1 MAATVI
7 DSAQRTRALRTAPT
21 RLTTETR
28 MESQT
33 FNRWRAL
40 AASLAL
46 AAGWGVAPSA
56 SAQDAQKL
64 RTRALAA
71 TCAQCHGT
79 DGHAVEGQALIR
91 LAGLPQD
98 YLLNQ
103 LMAFRNGQRPATIMH
118 QITRGY
124 SQEQLETVAAY
135 FAAQK

>member
-1 MAATVI
+1 M
-7 DSAQRTRALRTAPT
+7 
-21 RLTTETR
+21 TTTDPAR
-28 MESQT
+28 G
-33 FNRWRAL
+33 RAL
-40 AASLAL
+40 ALAL
-46 AAGWGVAPSA
+46 ALAGSWCAAQPA
-56 SAQDAQKL
+56 LAQDTQRL

-79 DGHAVEGQALIR
+79 DGHAVQGQALVR

-98 YLLNQ
+98 FLLNQ

>member
-1 MAATVI
+1 MQTLLIHHWRVLLGAAFTWV
-7 DSAQRTRALRTAPT
+7 
-21 RLTTETR
+21 
-28 MESQT
+28 
-33 FNRWRAL
+33 AL
-40 AASLAL
+40 AAAVP
-46 AAGWGVAPSA
+46 AVAKDA
-56 SAQDAQKL
+56 KDAQDTTTL

-79 DGHAVEGQALIR
+79 DGHAVQGEALVR

-98 YLLNQ
+98 YLITQ

-135 FAAQK
+135 FAAQP

>member
-1 MAATVI
+1 MF
-7 DSAQRTRALRTAPT
+7 SAPPRITNRQTLENRMHAP
-21 RLTTETR
+21 
-28 MESQT
+28 S
-33 FNRWRAL
+33 FNRWRPL
-40 AASLAL
+40 AASLVL
-46 AAGWGVAPSA
+46 AGLVGTAGPAA
-56 SAQDAQKL
+56 AQDTQKL

-79 DGHAVEGQALIR
+79 DGRAVEGQALVR

>member
-1 MAATVI
+1 MI
-7 DSAQRTRALRTAPT
+7 DSQISHYRLVRKLGTGTFGEVYEGVHVHDDELRVAIKIVSPAL
-21 RLTTETR
+21 
-28 MESQT
+28 
-33 FNRWRAL
+33 
-40 AASLAL
+40 
-46 AAGWGVAPSA
+46 
-56 SAQDAQKL
+56 AQDAQKL
-64 RTRALAA
+64 RNRALAA

-79 DGHAVEGQALIR
+79 DGHAVEGQALVR
-91 LAGLPQD
+91 LAGMPQD